1 MKTPQDIYLQRH
13 SPLSPDL
20 YVPGMDLAIN
30 VSASL
35 TPQERQ
41 MVIKE
46 AIHKF
51 PNVWEVTKSQVSYPK
66 GSIHEHPIPTNPK
79 NPEWYVKAYHQSPG
93 KQKFLHD
100 YADDLYKHGIIEDAD
115 RRCCITPAL
124 AVTKPGAP
132 AGVFRFAQDFRSP
145 ISTLYDP
152 ISANMCPEL
161 IFPYIPYLLTYPSG
175 SSPALSRRR
184 KNTGVK

>member
-1 MKTPQDIYLQRH
+1 
-13 SPLSPDL
+13 
-20 YVPGMDLAIN
+20 
-30 VSASL
+30 
-35 TPQERQ
+35 

-100 YADDLYKHGIIEDAD
+100 YADDL
-115 RRCCITPAL
+115 
-124 AVTKPGAP
+124 
-132 AGVFRFAQDFRSP
+132 SP
-145 ISTLYDP
+145 
-152 ISANMCPEL
+152 
-161 IFPYIPYLLTYPSG
+161 
-175 SSPALSRRR
+175 RRR
-184 KNTGVK
+184 AGAGQPAAPK

>member
-1 MKTPQDIYLQRH
+1 
-13 SPLSPDL
+13 
-20 YVPGMDLAIN
+20 
-30 VSASL
+30 
-35 TPQERQ
+35 

-132 AGVFRFAQDFRSP
+132 AGVFRFAQDFRAGNKFTRALTDRHGLPAGAPTYRCGLRVTVCLLYTSP
-145 ISTLYDP
+145 
-152 ISANMCPEL
+152 
-161 IFPYIPYLLTYPSG
+161 
-175 SSPALSRRR
+175 SSRDGLLSRMPSSA
-184 KNTGVK
+184 

>member
-1 MKTPQDIYLQRH
+1 MQSEIAKLDRGCAQKEHIKYASID
-13 SPLSPDL
+13 
-20 YVPGMDLAIN
+20 VPGMDLAIN

-41 MVIKE
+41 MVIRE

-115 RRCCITPAL
+115 RRCCITQESRSAL
-124 AVTKPGAP
+124 AEGSV
-132 AGVFRFAQDFRSP
+132 
-145 ISTLYDP
+145 
-152 ISANMCPEL
+152 
-161 IFPYIPYLLTYPSG
+161 
-175 SSPALSRRR
+175 SSPPPFAAILPWILRRVHQTIAVPGCPILS
-184 KNTGVK
+184 